1 MTAEAKMQVSGAM
14 TQPGRGIVPEAA
26 GGSDVL
32 VFVES
37 GLKGEAALRYAQNV
51 AEAFGGKVV
60 LIGVMTPPAEG
71 AGLIDPVDW
80 DIKKRS
86 ARRCLNRLAQSL
98 DEKGGKIETRLLE
111 GQCGDQISALMET
124 RKEDIAAALRSRD
137 DGRWRLSDTIS
148 GILYSHNAA
157 ILMIPDIA
165 QKSARQGVQRI
176 LVPIDGSARS
186 QSALPRAVAL
196 AKAENAEL
204 LLCYVTPEPG
214 LTEFGVMDSK
224 TIELNSQ
231 VTKRNTRA
239 GRAHLNRITNSLA
252 HHNLK
257 ISTRIVQGGDARR
270 ALIQT
275 ATQESADFLV
285 MATHGQSGHSDVP
298 AGDVAS
304 FILDRADIPVLMV
317 RHRLN
322 DADRHATGAVISSG
336 VRQPT
341 GTEV

>member
-1 MTAEAKMQVSGAM
+1 MTAEAKMQVPGAM
-14 TQPGRGIVPEAA
+14 TQPGRGIVPQVA

-32 VFVES
+32 VFFERD
-37 GLKGEAALRYAQNV
+37 LKGVAALRYAQNV

-60 LIGVMTPPAEG
+60 LIGVMTPPAES

-98 DEKGGKIETRLLE
+98 DEKREKVETWLLE
-111 GQCGDQISALMET
+111 GQCGDQISICMEA
-124 RKEDIAAALRSRD
+124 RKEDIAAALRSPE
-137 DGRWRLSDTIS
+137 DGRWRLSEMIS
-148 GILYSHNAA
+148 GILHSHSAA
-157 ILMIPDIA
+157 ILMIPDIT
-165 QKSARQGVQRI
+165 QKSAQQRIRRI

-186 QSALPRAVAL
+186 ESALPRAVAL

-204 LLCYVTPEPG
+204 LLCYVAPEPG

-224 TIELNSQ
+224 AIELNSE
-231 VTKRNTRA
+231 VTIRNTCA
-239 GRAHLNRITNSLA
+239 GRVHLNRITNSLA

-257 ISTRIVQGGDARR
+257 ISTRIVSGGDARR
-270 ALIQT
+270 ALLST
-275 ATQESADFLV
+275 GKQEGVDFLV
-285 MATHGQSGHSDVP
+285 MASHGQSGHNDVP

-304 FILDRADIPVLMV
+304 YILDRADIPVLMV

-322 DADRHATGAVISSG
+322 DADCHASGAVIAAG
-336 VRQPT
+336 TRQPS
-341 GTEV
+341 GTEA